1 MDFLFNY
8 NDILSYYNKKI
19 NEKTN
24 FTDLQPGS
32 ELYNQIQND
41 TRLGCWHK
49 EELKNIIR
57 EKGKSLIE
65 ILKSSIIQENDENNI
80 NSNNKINRIIKDNLK
95 YYKESFYTKPWNSII
110 HYGIHKNRNKSFYN
124 NIKKIDKR
132 LFLEIVDLLLSVER
146 NNNISFFNI
155 LHLKI

>member
-24 FTDLQPGS
+24 FTDLQPSS
-32 ELYNQIQND
+32 ELYDQIQND

-57 EKGKSLIE
+57 KKGKSLIE
-65 ILKSSIIQENDENNI
+65 ILKSIIFKKRMRILSKIILVPNI
-80 NSNNKINRIIKDNLK
+80 MLNSL
-95 YYKESFYTKPWNSII
+95 
-110 HYGIHKNRNKSFYN
+110 
-124 NIKKIDKR
+124 
-132 LFLEIVDLLLSVER
+132 
-146 NNNISFFNI
+146 ISPPE
-155 LHLKI
+155 